1 MSGSTAPNFTP
12 APPSPPTASG
22 LRTLPGKHLA
32 WSTLTAA
39 TKQAR
44 VVLDNLGVGGRHV
57 PTIADFDEPHG
68 FGFAAPD
75 PAYLAGVTGF
85 VERDGVALAPDSP
98 VPTLFGP
105 AEVLAIDLRAKLAA
119 MPGTPGTAATATT
132 AATSAT
138 TKLEDVEAE
147 IERAGGAD
155 ALALFRTPTRV
166 VNLID
171 GPEIDAIRTVDATE
185 RSSADLAV
193 GATGRREERRRAQ
206 RERRRQVEAA
216 RAGGA

>member
-1 MSGSTAPNFTP
+1 MSGSITAPNFTP

-22 LRTLPGKHLA
+22 LRTLQGKFLV
-32 WSTLTAA
+32 WTTLTAA
-39 TKQAR
+39 TKHAR
-44 VVLDNLGVGGRHV
+44 TVLDNLGVGGRHV

-68 FGFAAPD
+68 FGFATPD
-75 PAYLAGVTGF
+75 PAYLTGVTGY

-119 MPGTPGTAATATT
+119 MPGAVAG
-132 AATSAT
+132 T
-138 TKLEDVEAE
+138 TKLQDVEAE
-147 IERAGGAD
+147 IETAGGAD
-155 ALALFRTPTRV
+155 ALTLFRTPTRV

-171 GPEIDAIRTVDATE
+171 GPEVDAIRTVDATE

>member
-1 MSGSTAPNFTP
+1 MSGSTTPPAPNFTP

-22 LRTLPGKHLA
+22 LRTLQGKFLV
-32 WSTLTAA
+32 WTTLTAA
-39 TKQAR
+39 TKHAR
-44 VVLDNLGVGGRHV
+44 IVLDNLGVGGRHV

-68 FGFAAPD
+68 FGFATPD
-75 PAYLAGVTGF
+75 PAYLTGVTGY

-105 AEVLAIDLRAKLAA
+105 VEVLAIDLRAKLAA
-119 MPGTPGTAATATT
+119 MPGAAGM
-132 AATSAT
+132 
-138 TKLEDVEAE
+138 TKLAEVEAE
-147 IERAGGAD
+147 IEAAGGPD
-155 ALALFRTPTRV
+155 ALALFRAPTRV

-171 GPEIDAIRTVDATE
+171 GPEIDALRTVDATE
-185 RSSADLAV
+185 RGNADLAV

-216 RAGGA
+216 RAGGP